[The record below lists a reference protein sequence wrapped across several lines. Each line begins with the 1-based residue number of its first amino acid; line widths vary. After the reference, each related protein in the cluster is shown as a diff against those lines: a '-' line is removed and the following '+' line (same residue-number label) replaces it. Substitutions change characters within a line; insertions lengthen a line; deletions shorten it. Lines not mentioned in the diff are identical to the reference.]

1 MQLGDSSTSLNFA
14 RVLYWYQSSSSPVP
28 EITPIGLCMDMRRD
42 HTRLTQHPTETPSLT
57 HAAGQALRFL
67 YTFSALTLSIH
78 QHMRHPST
86 AETCS
91 HEDPVVIR
99 DGAPAPE
106 AANRIHENVSY
117 SLFGTRTGLC
127 AADAYHSN
135 SVAAPL

>member
-1 MQLGDSSTSLNFA
+1 
-14 RVLYWYQSSSSPVP
+14 
-28 EITPIGLCMDMRRD
+28 MDMD
-42 HTRLTQHPTETPSLT
+42 HTHGHAYHSLT

-78 QHMRHPST
+78 QHMRHPNT
-86 AETCS
+86 AETCP
-91 HEDPVVIR
+91 HEEPVVMR

-117 SLFGTRTGLC
+117 SLMFGTRTGLC
-127 AADAYHSN
+127 VADAYHSN